1 MSHLFCLNIF
11 LQERFFFSF
20 LEILPLPSTWLMLES
35 WEPFLIPLVWACAF
49 SCYLVWSFRF
59 QIVQTL
65 GSFFSVFSEMFWTE
79 QPRSFP
85 CLTCTGYSHRRT
97 AIVHMASCCTQKKK
111 CHASSVS
118 VQSMPCKSIY
128 WRKYS
133 IETAPHFVL
142 GMAYLP
148 PWRCKAE
155 YASLFFPFYMTSPLD
170 PLDVNVPKVES
181 FSDHPLFK

>member
-20 LEILPLPSTWLMLES
+20 LEILPLPSTWLMLEC

-85 CLTCTGYSHRRT
+85 CLPCTGYSHRRT

-111 CHASSVS
+111 
-118 VQSMPCKSIY
+118 MPCILSF
-128 WRKYS
+128 YS
-133 IETAPHFVL
+133 KHAMQV
-142 GMAYLP
+142 YLLEEVFH
-148 PWRCKAE
+148 RNCT
-155 YASLFFPFYMTSPLD
+155 PFCSWHGIFATTE
-170 PLDVNVPKVES
+170 V
-181 FSDHPLFK
+181 